1 MTDGSGRAVPPS
13 RRALAAL
20 ALLAALAALGL
31 YARLRDAGRAGL
43 PPGGD
48 FTLRS
53 AEGTVAL
60 RDLRGK
66 AVLIFF
72 GYLGCPGACPAAL
85 VNHAAA
91 FQLLGPGERAR
102 VAGLFVSVDPGRD
115 TPAAVQEYA
124 AGFHPLIRG
133 VTGQAAEVEE
143 VARRYGVV
151 YARRPADASGRY
163 AVDHTADTFVVAPDG
178 RLSARLAP
186 ETPPEALAAELRR
199 WLREPPR

>member
-1 MTDGSGRAVPPS
+1 MPPS

-20 ALLAALAALGL
+20 ALLALLAALGL
-31 YARLRDAGRAGL
+31 YFLLRDAGRAGL

-53 AEGTVAL
+53 AEGPVAL
-60 RDLRGK
+60 HDLRGK

-72 GYLGCPGACPAAL
+72 GYLGCPDVCPAAL
-85 VNHAAA
+85 SNHAAA
-91 FQLLGPGERAR
+91 FRLLGPDDRAR

-133 VTGQAAEVEE
+133 VTGTDADLEE
-143 VARRYGVV
+143 VSRRYGVV
-151 YARRPADASGRY
+151 YARRTADASGRY
-163 AVDHTADTFVVAPDG
+163 AVDHSPETFLIAPDG
-178 RLSARLAP
+178 RLSARLSP

-199 WLREPPR
+199 WLRETPR